1 MTAFTTILSMV
12 PLALELGSGS
22 ETWSP
27 MARTV
32 IGGLTMSTLL
42 MLFVVPCLYNLIN
55 SMVEKLGFDSV
66 HKLDPLLSEEEQT
79 GDSNESPAPTQD

>member
-1 MTAFTTILSMV
+1 MTAGTTILSMV
-12 PLALELGSGS
+12 PLAIELGSGS

-42 MLFVVPCLYNLIN
+42 MLFVVPCIYNVIN
-55 SMVEKLGFDSV
+55 TMVERMGFDPI
-66 HKLDPLLSEEEQT
+66 HKLDPLEEELKLQ
-79 GDSNESPAPTQD
+79 NES